1 MKGTPM
7 NYKET
12 TLSGT
17 SWMRCRCVT
26 ITNPLAGSEFDH
38 NNNPLGPV
46 AYFQEQK
53 VISMDGTQSMID
65 AGSCLKAFDP
75 VAAIPMRDPTTGDLT
90 GSTVTHADLYAIL
103 FSLYMQTALERDGA

>member
-1 MKGTPM
+1 M

-17 SWMRCRCVT
+17 SWTRCRCVT
-26 ITNPLAGSEFDH
+26 ITNPLADTEFDK

-53 VISMDGTQSMID
+53 VISIDGAQTTVD
-65 AGSCLKAFDP
+65 AGSCRKAFDP
-75 VAAIPMRDPTTGDLT
+75 AATIPMLDPATGETTG
-90 GSTVTHADLYAIL
+90 SSVTHGELYAIL
-103 FSLYMQTALERDGA
+103 FSLYMQTAVERDGS